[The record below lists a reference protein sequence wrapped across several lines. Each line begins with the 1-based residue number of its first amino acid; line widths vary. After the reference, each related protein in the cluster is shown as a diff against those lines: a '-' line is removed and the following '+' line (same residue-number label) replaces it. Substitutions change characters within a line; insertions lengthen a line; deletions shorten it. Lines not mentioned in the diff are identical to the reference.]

1 MTKEIN
7 KIQNNMVKLQKDIE
21 FIKISL
27 DENKKDCKEMIAEIK
42 KWIIASDKKFANK
55 WTEKVLVW
63 MGAGIGGVLIV
74 ALMGLILKQ

>member
-1 MTKEIN
+1 MSKELEN
-7 KIQNNMVKLQKDIE
+7 LKICMNSVKKDIE